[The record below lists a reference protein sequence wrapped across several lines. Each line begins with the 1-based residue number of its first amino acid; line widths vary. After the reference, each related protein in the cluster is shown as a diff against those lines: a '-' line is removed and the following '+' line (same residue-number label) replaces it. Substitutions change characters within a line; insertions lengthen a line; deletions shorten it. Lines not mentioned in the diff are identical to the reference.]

1 MHLNVADAERID
13 VCGREHLLEYC
24 FLCTNVRTCDA
35 LCFRGMIRVGS
46 EDDSKYWVVIRNR
59 VFVPFDDKGTNAFR
73 TTVSISTV
81 VESLTV
87 SCS

>member
-13 VCGREHLLEYC
+13 VGRREHFLEYR
-24 FLCTNVRTCDA
+24 FLCTNVRTSDA
-35 LCFRGMIRVGS
+35 LCLRGMICVGS

-73 TTVSISTV
+73 TTVSIGAV
-81 VESLTV
+81 IESLTV
-87 SCS
+87 PCS